1 MNLSTFLMSGLTRWG
16 FDRLDLSNGKR
27 VRSGFAHK
35 VHLKPGLR
43 QLLCGLLLGV
53 ALPASA
59 QGAGQTV
66 DRIKAAYV
74 YNFAKFVELP
84 SADDQSIRLCVLGQN
99 DLSGAMLG
107 LNRRMAQ
114 GREIVVHKDV
124 ALDQLIGCSMVFVS
138 QDNARQLPA
147 VAAQLGSAPVLLVSN
162 CRHAVDQGAHLA
174 LLFSDDRVEF
184 DVNLRNL
191 QRSNIRASSQM
202 LKLARTVVR

>member
-1 MNLSTFLMSGLTRWG
+1 MNLSNFFMSGLKRLSIY
-16 FDRLDLSNGKR
+16 RLDCLRCKLA
-27 VRSGFAHK
+27 RSGPLHTPR
-35 VHLKPGLR
+35 LWPGMR
-43 QLLCGLLLGV
+43 QSLCALLLGV

-84 SADDQSIRLCVLGQN
+84 SPDDKSIRLCVLGHS
-99 DLSGAMLG
+99 DLGGAMLG

-114 GREIVVHKDV
+114 GREIVVRKEV
-124 ALDQLIGCSMVFVS
+124 PLDQLRDCSMVFVS
-138 QDNARQLPA
+138 EDHARQLPA
-147 VAAQLGSAPVLLVSN
+147 VAAHLSSVPVLLVSDG
-162 CRHAVDQGAHLA
+162 RHAVDHGAHLA

-184 DVNLRNL
+184 DVNLQNL
-191 QRSNIRASSQM
+191 QKSNIRASSQM